1 MKLFR
6 GVLIL
11 AVAFLALVTRQ
22 VNADVYTDS
31 TGELGGGATAT
42 ILDITSVEVTAGASD
57 LNFKINLAGDPT
69 VTDWGK
75 YLIGINTGT
84 GGDTVGDGWV
94 RPIGMNA
101 SGNGMNYWVGS
112 WADTG
117 NGAELYKYTGTWGLQ
132 SATYAA
138 NPDAISFAKDTS
150 SVTLNFQYA
159 GLGLAPGSTFSFDV
173 YTSGGGS
180 GDTAIDA
187 LDNPNVTVANWGDTY
202 NSGDALNS
210 FTIPVP
216 EPSTWLLVA
225 FGGLALIGR
234 IFRRRV

>member
-11 AVAFLALVTRQ
+11 TVAFFALATRQ
-22 VNADVYTDS
+22 ANAVTYTDS
-31 TGELGGGATAT
+31 SGDLGGGATAT

-75 YLIGINTGT
+75 YCIGISTGP

-101 SGNGMNYWVGS
+101 SGNGMNYWIGS
-112 WADTG
+112 WADSG
-117 NGAELYKYTGTWGLQ
+117 NGAEIHPYTGSWGLQ
-132 SATYAA
+132 DATYGS
-138 NPDAISFAKDTS
+138 NPDLLTFSKDTS
-150 SVTLNFQYA
+150 SVTIDFQYA
-159 GLGLAPGSTFSFDV
+159 GLGLAPGSTFYFDV
-173 YTSGGGS
+173 YTTGGGS

-187 LDNPNVTVANWGDTY
+187 LDNPGVTVAGWSDPY

-216 EPSTWLLVA
+216 EPSTWVLVA

-234 IFRRRV
+234 VFRRRV